1 MENFAI
7 PLAGALMG
15 FLLLKLLLKPLKW
28 SLRLA
33 LNSGAGLLSLT
44 LLSAVPALAVPV
56 NALTVLTAGTLGLP
70 GLGLL
75 VLLEHIQ

>member
-1 MENFAI
+1 MENIAI

-15 FLLLKLLLKPLKW
+15 FLLLKLLLKPLRW
-28 SLRLA
+28 GLRLA

-44 LLSAVPALAVPV
+44 LLNTVPALAVPV
-56 NALTVLTAGTLGLP
+56 NAVTVLTAGTLGLP

-75 VLLEHIQ
+75 ILLEQVQ

>member
-1 MENFAI
+1 MENIAI

-15 FLLLKLLLKPLKW
+15 YLLFKLMLKPLRW
-28 SLRLA
+28 GLRLA

-44 LLSAVPALAVPV
+44 LLSSVPALAVPV
-56 NALTVLTAGTLGLP
+56 NAVTVLTAGTLGLP

-75 VLLEHIQ
+75 VLLEQIQ

>member
-1 MENFAI
+1 MENIAI

-15 FLLLKLLLKPLKW
+15 YLLFKLMLKPLRW
-28 SLRLA
+28 GLRLA

-44 LLSAVPALAVPV
+44 LLSIVPGLAVPV
-56 NALTVLTAGTLGLP
+56 NAVTVLAAGTLGLP

-75 VLLEHIQ
+75 VLLERIP

>member
-1 MENFAI
+1 MEKIAI

-15 FLLLKLLLKPLKW
+15 FLLLKLLLKPVRW
-28 SLRLA
+28 GLRLA

-44 LLSAVPALAVPV
+44 LLSAVPALAVPI
-56 NALTVLTAGTLGLP
+56 NALTVLAAGTLGLP

-75 VLLEHIQ
+75 VLLEHIE

>member
-1 MENFAI
+1 MENIAI

-15 FLLLKLLLKPLKW
+15 YLLFKLMLKPLRW
-28 SLRLA
+28 GLRLA

-44 LLSAVPALAVPV
+44 LLSIVPGLAVPV
-56 NALTVLTAGTLGLP
+56 NAVTVLAAGTLGLP

-75 VLLEHIQ
+75 VLLERIA

>member
-1 MENFAI
+1 MENIAI

-15 FLLLKLLLKPLKW
+15 YLLFKLMLKPLRW
-28 SLRLA
+28 GLRLA

-44 LLSAVPALAVPV
+44 LLSIVPGLAVPV
-56 NALTVLTAGTLGLP
+56 NAVTVLAAGTLGLP

-75 VLLEHIQ
+75 VLQERIP

>member
-1 MENFAI
+1 MENIAI

-15 FLLLKLLLKPLKW
+15 FLLFKLLLRPLRW
-28 SLRLA
+28 GLRLA

-44 LLSAVPALAVPV
+44 LLSAVPGLAVPV
-56 NALTVLTAGTLGLP
+56 NAVTVLTAGAFGLP

-75 VLLEHIQ
+75 ILLERIG

>member
-1 MENFAI
+1 MENIAI

-15 FLLLKLLLKPLKW
+15 FLLFKLLLRPLRW
-28 SLRLA
+28 GLRLV

-44 LLSAVPALAVPV
+44 LLSAVPGLAVPV
-56 NALTVLTAGTLGLP
+56 NAVTVLTAGAFGLP

-75 VLLEHIQ
+75 ILLERIG

>member
-15 FLLLKLLLKPLKW
+15 YLLFKLLLKPLRW
-28 SLRLA
+28 GLRLA

-44 LLSAVPALAVPV
+44 LLSAVPGLAVPI
-56 NALTVLTAGTLGLP
+56 NPMTVLAAGTLGLP

-75 VLLEHIQ
+75 VLLERIG

>member
-15 FLLLKLLLKPLKW
+15 FLLLKLLLKPLRW
-28 SLRLA
+28 GLRLA

-44 LLSAVPALAVPV
+44 LLSTVPTLAVPF
-56 NALTVLTAGTLGLP
+56 NSLTVLIAGTLGLP

-75 VLLEHIQ
+75 ILLEHIQ

>member
-1 MENFAI
+1 MENIAI

-15 FLLLKLLLKPLKW
+15 FLLFKLLLRPLRW
-28 SLRLA
+28 GLRLA

-44 LLSAVPALAVPV
+44 LLSAVPGLAVPI
-56 NALTVLTAGTLGLP
+56 NAVTVLAAGTLGLP

-75 VLLEHIQ
+75 ILLEQLQ

>member
-1 MENFAI
+1 MENIAI

-15 FLLLKLLLKPLKW
+15 YLLFKLMLKPLRW
-28 SLRLA
+28 GLRLA

-44 LLSAVPALAVPV
+44 LLSIVPGLAVPV
-56 NALTVLTAGTLGLP
+56 NAVTVLAAGTLGLP

-75 VLLEHIQ
+75 VLLERIG

>member
-1 MENFAI
+1 MENYAI

-15 FLLLKLLLKPLKW
+15 YLLLKCLLKPLKW
-28 SLRLA
+28 GLRLA

-44 LLSAVPALAVPV
+44 LLTTVPALAVPI
-56 NALTVLTAGTLGLP
+56 NAVTVLAAGTLGLP

-75 VLLEHIQ
+75 VLLERI

>member
-1 MENFAI
+1 MENIAI

-15 FLLLKLLLKPLKW
+15 FLLLKLLLKPLRW
-28 SLRLA
+28 GLRLA

-44 LLSAVPALAVPV
+44 LLSSVPALTVPV
-56 NALTVLTAGTLGLP
+56 NAVTVLTAGTLGLP

-75 VLLEHIQ
+75 VLLEQIQ